1 MAETRDPEHVKNL
14 VDRCFERLVLD
25 IAAFGGRVDKIVGDA
40 ILALFGAPLAHE
52 DDAERAVRAGLAMQR
67 TLADWATTDD
77 ERALRL
83 RIGINTGEVLV
94 GALRAGG
101 DYTAMGDVVNS
112 ASRLQTAAQPGQV
125 LVGPTTVAAT
135 RGVVEYTSLG
145 PLTVK
150 GREEPIEVCVAEAVL
165 LPPGARPN
173 RGRAPL
179 VGRDAELGLMGHAI
193 NTAVARRAPHLL
205 LLIGEAGMGKT
216 RVAEEAATA
225 AACDHD
231 ALVLEGRC
239 VPYGE
244 ANVWWPVAEAL
255 RAGCGITADD
265 STEVAHAR
273 CTESVRGALGD
284 ALAVEVERVTN
295 GLLHLMGYEG
305 PLRDIDPTRAREE
318 MVRSLFTFVESAT
331 RQRPM
336 IVLLSD
342 LHWADDV
349 VLERMDELLERVA
362 NQPFVLIATA
372 RHSLLDRW
380 TPKPAG
386 TTPWC
391 STSIRSTGT
400 PLLRCSARSWKAT
413 CPQISADVLLD
424 RNARCNPFSPLEAGV
439 AMSEADGRRRRC
451 RTDLP

>member
-1 MAETRDPEHVKNL
+1 MTCPACGAPAVDGARFCAACGQPLQHRADERRVVTVLFADLVGFTSMAETRDPEHVKNL

-135 RGVVEYTSLG
+135 RGVVQYTSLG

-150 GREEPIEVCVAEAVL
+150 GREEPIEVCVAEDVL

-193 NTAVARRAPHLL
+193 NTAVTRRRAHLL

-225 AACDHD
+225 AECDHD

-265 STEVAHAR
+265 STEVARER
-273 CTESVRGALGD
+273 CTESV
-284 ALAVEVERVTN
+284 AVRW
-295 GLLHLMGYEG
+295 
-305 PLRDIDPTRAREE
+305 
-318 MVRSLFTFVESAT
+318 AT
-331 RQRPM
+331 RWPWRSNGSRTVCC
-336 IVLLSD
+336 IS
-342 LHWADDV
+342 WAT
-349 VLERMDELLERVA
+349 
-362 NQPFVLIATA
+362 TA
-372 RHSLLDRW
+372 RCATSTRPAPAKRW
-380 TPKPAG
+380 SG
-386 TTPWC
+386 
-391 STSIRSTGT
+391 
-400 PLLRCSARSWKAT
+400 RCSRSSSR
-413 CPQISADVLLD
+413 PRVS
-424 RNARCNPFSPLEAGV
+424 
-439 AMSEADGRRRRC
+439 GR
-451 RTDLP
+451 